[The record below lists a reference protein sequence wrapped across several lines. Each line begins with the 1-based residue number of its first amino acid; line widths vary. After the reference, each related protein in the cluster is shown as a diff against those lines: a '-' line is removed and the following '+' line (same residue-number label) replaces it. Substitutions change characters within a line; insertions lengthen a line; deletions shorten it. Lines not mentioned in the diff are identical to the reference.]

1 MSGVLKPVQH
11 YLMHIPYMIEKQGV
25 LKAYS
30 GRSMERTIGRYKKL
44 IKSKVDAGANAGNV
58 LERFTIYGYVNS
70 LNINIMESLNLLE
83 PKQYTK
89 NKFISLD
96 ESDDNT
102 PQLWSPIAHFS
113 PLSLPYNITP
123 RVFNDALI
131 KAIQK
136 FYIASAAAI
145 SLNNSSVTVAGRA
158 WYNDF
163 IYTSTM
169 YKEHINEYRRGNN
182 YVMFN
187 AAHLK

>member
-83 PKQYTK
+83 PKQYT
-89 NKFISLD
+89 L
-96 ESDDNT
+96 
-102 PQLWSPIAHFS
+102 H
-113 PLSLPYNITP
+113 
-123 RVFNDALI
+123 
-131 KAIQK
+131 
-136 FYIASAAAI
+136 
-145 SLNNSSVTVAGRA
+145 TVAGQLPA
-158 WYNDF
+158 
-163 IYTSTM
+163 I
-169 YKEHINEYRRGNN
+169 
-182 YVMFN
+182 V
-187 AAHLK
+187 

>member
-1 MSGVLKPVQH
+1 M
-11 YLMHIPYMIEKQGV
+11 
-25 LKAYS
+25 
-30 GRSMERTIGRYKKL
+30 KKIL
-44 IKSKVDAGANAGNV
+44 LSLATVAVMFSCGSTQKEVSIKSIAGA
-58 LERFTIYGYVNS
+58 
-70 LNINIMESLNLLE
+70 
-83 PKQYTK
+83 
-89 NKFISLD
+89 
-96 ESDDNT
+96 
-102 PQLWSPIAHFS
+102 QLWSPIAHFS
-113 PLSLPYNITP
+113 PSSLPYNITP

-163 IYTSTM
+163 IYTLTM